1 MTVKDLEALVDYSH
15 WANRK
20 LFDVLSQL
28 TDEQFTQSVAGSY
41 GSVRNTLVHL
51 LSAEWGW
58 VDRCGGTPRGP
69 ALDANDYPTV
79 ESVRQRWQHV
89 ETLTRAFIAGLRD
102 EDLDRPI
109 AWAMGGGPQHV
120 TRLGELMQHA
130 VIHSVHHRGQ
140 VSLLLRALGVAPGN
154 FDALFY
160 FERPESQRLESA

>member
-1 MTVKDLEALVDYSH
+1 MTVKDLETLFDYSH

-28 TDEQFTQSVAGSY
+28 TDEQFTQPVAGSY

-69 ALDANDYPTV
+69 ALNANDYPTV
-79 ESVRQRWQHV
+79 EAVRQRSEQIQTHV
-89 ETLTRAFIAGLRD
+89 REFLAGLRD
-102 EDLDRPI
+102 EDLERPI
-109 AWAMGGGPQHV
+109 AWAMGNGPQHV

-140 VSLLLRALGVAPGN
+140 VSLLLRMIGVAPGN

-160 FERPESQRLESA
+160 WERPEAQSIAST